1 MVQRMGG
8 FRRKTRYKLKKQ
20 EGTKGKISISRY
32 FKSFK
37 EGDTVVLKP
46 EPSVHAGMPYPRFQG
61 KSGLVVGKQGECYK
75 VMIKDGS
82 MEKMIIV
89 HPIHLLGAKD

>member
-1 MVQRMGG
+1 MGG

-32 FKSFK
+32 FKRFK